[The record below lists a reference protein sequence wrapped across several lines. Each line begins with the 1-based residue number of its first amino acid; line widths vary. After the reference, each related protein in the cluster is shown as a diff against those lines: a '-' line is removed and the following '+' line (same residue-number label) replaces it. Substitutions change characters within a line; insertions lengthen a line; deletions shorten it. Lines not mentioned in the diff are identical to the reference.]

1 MQWGPSMH
9 QRHLNREPLR
19 NSVDKIP
26 DVLHC
31 ETGFTT
37 GTCRLKFDLSILAK
51 HVPFL
56 LEGAW
61 LTFQACLLAVLGSL
75 VLGLLVA
82 MARTSASPLLNKASA
97 VYVDLFRNVPF
108 IVQLFFFYFGLPEIG
123 IYIDAFTTGVI
134 AMSIA
139 GGAFTSDVIRSG
151 ILAIDPGI
159 IEAAQVSGLKKST
172 IFRRIVMPIALRT
185 SVRPLGSVF
194 INLIL
199 TSSILS
205 TITLNE
211 LTGSAKIVASQTFRP
226 FEVYFVL
233 LVVYATLTSLVSAA
247 VGTLHRRLNGD
258 QAKGA
263 A

>member
-1 MQWGPSMH
+1 M
-9 QRHLNREPLR
+9 
-19 NSVDKIP
+19 
-26 DVLHC
+26 
-31 ETGFTT
+31 
-37 GTCRLKFDLSILAK
+37 KFDLSILAK
-51 HVPFL
+51 HIPFL

-61 LTFQACLLAVLGSL
+61 LTVQACLLAVIGSL
-75 VLGLLVA
+75 VVGLLVA
-82 MARTSASPLLNKASA
+82 AARTSASPLLNRLSA
-97 VYVDLFRNVPF
+97 IYVDIFRNIPF

-151 ILAIDPGI
+151 ILSIDPGI

-172 IFRRIVMPIALRT
+172 IYRKIVMPIALRA

-233 LVVYATLTSLVSAA
+233 LVVYAALTWFVSILI
-247 VGTLHRRLNGD
+247 GMLHRYLNRN
-258 QAKGA
+258 QAEGA
-263 A
+263 V

>member
-1 MQWGPSMH
+1 M
-9 QRHLNREPLR
+9 
-19 NSVDKIP
+19 
-26 DVLHC
+26 
-31 ETGFTT
+31 
-37 GTCRLKFDLSILAK
+37 KFDLSILAK
-51 HVPFL
+51 HIPFL

-61 LTFQACLLAVLGSL
+61 LTVQACLLAVIGSL
-75 VLGLLVA
+75 VVGLLVA
-82 MARTSASPLLNKASA
+82 AARTSASPLLNRLSA
-97 VYVDLFRNVPF
+97 IYVDIFRNIPF

-134 AMSIA
+134 AMSVA

-151 ILAIDPGI
+151 ILSIDPGI
-159 IEAAQVSGLKKST
+159 IEAAQVSGLRKST
-172 IFRRIVMPIALRT
+172 IYRKIVMPIALRA

-233 LVVYATLTSLVSAA
+233 LVAYAALTWFVSILI
-247 VGTLHRRLNGD
+247 GMLHRYLNRN
-258 QAKGA
+258 QAEGA
-263 A
+263 V

>member
-1 MQWGPSMH
+1 M
-9 QRHLNREPLR
+9 
-19 NSVDKIP
+19 
-26 DVLHC
+26 
-31 ETGFTT
+31 
-37 GTCRLKFDLSILAK
+37 KFDLSILAK
-51 HVPFL
+51 HIPFL

-75 VLGLLVA
+75 ILGTLVA
-82 MARTSASPLLNKASA
+82 AARTSASPLLNRLSA
-97 VYVDLFRNVPF
+97 VYVDIFRNIPF

-172 IFRRIVMPIALRT
+172 IFRKIVMPIALRA

-233 LVVYATLTSLVSAA
+233 LVAYAALTWFVSILI
-247 VGTLHRRLNGD
+247 GMLHRYLNRN
-258 QAKGA
+258 QAEGA
-263 A
+263 V

>member
-1 MQWGPSMH
+1 M
-9 QRHLNREPLR
+9 
-19 NSVDKIP
+19 
-26 DVLHC
+26 
-31 ETGFTT
+31 
-37 GTCRLKFDLSILAK
+37 KFDLSILAK
-51 HVPFL
+51 HIPFL

-61 LTFQACLLAVLGSL
+61 LTFQVCLLAVVGSL

-82 MARTSASPLLNKASA
+82 AARTSASPLLNRLSA
-97 VYVDLFRNVPF
+97 IYVDIFRNIPF

-123 IYIDAFTTGVI
+123 IYINAFTTGVI

-172 IFRRIVMPIALRT
+172 IFRKIVMPIALRA

-211 LTGSAKIVASQTFRP
+211 LTGSAKIVASNTFRP

-233 LVVYATLTSLVSAA
+233 LVAYAVLTWFVSILI
-247 VGTLHRRLNGD
+247 GLLHRYLNRN
-258 QAKGA
+258 QAEGA
-263 A
+263 V

>member
-1 MQWGPSMH
+1 M
-9 QRHLNREPLR
+9 
-19 NSVDKIP
+19 
-26 DVLHC
+26 
-31 ETGFTT
+31 
-37 GTCRLKFDLSILAK
+37 KFDLSILAK
-51 HVPFL
+51 HIPFL

-61 LTFQACLLAVLGSL
+61 LTFQACLLAVIGSL
-75 VLGLLVA
+75 VVGLFVA
-82 MARTSASPLLNKASA
+82 AARTSASPLLNRLSA
-97 VYVDLFRNVPF
+97 VYVDIFRNIPF

-134 AMSIA
+134 AMSVA

-159 IEAAQVSGLKKST
+159 IEAAQVSGLRKGT
-172 IFRRIVMPIALRT
+172 IFRKIVMPIALRA

-233 LVVYATLTSLVSAA
+233 LVAYATLTWFVSILISA
-247 VGTLHRRLNGD
+247 LHRYLNRN
-258 QAKGA
+258 QAEGA
-263 A
+263 V

>member
-1 MQWGPSMH
+1 M
-9 QRHLNREPLR
+9 
-19 NSVDKIP
+19 
-26 DVLHC
+26 
-31 ETGFTT
+31 
-37 GTCRLKFDLSILAK
+37 KFDLSILAK
-51 HVPFL
+51 HIPFL

-61 LTFQACLLAVLGSL
+61 LTVQACLLAVIGSL
-75 VLGLLVA
+75 VVGLLVA
-82 MARTSASPLLNKASA
+82 AARTSASPLLNRLSA
-97 VYVDLFRNVPF
+97 IYVDIFRNIPF

-151 ILAIDPGI
+151 ILSIDPGI
-159 IEAAQVSGLKKST
+159 IEAAQVSGLRKST
-172 IFRRIVMPIALRT
+172 IYRKIVMPIALRA

-233 LVVYATLTSLVSAA
+233 LVAYAALTWFVSILI
-247 VGTLHRRLNGD
+247 GMLHRYLNRN
-258 QAKGA
+258 QAEGA
-263 A
+263 V

>member
-1 MQWGPSMH
+1 
-9 QRHLNREPLR
+9 
-19 NSVDKIP
+19 
-26 DVLHC
+26 
-31 ETGFTT
+31 
-37 GTCRLKFDLSILAK
+37 LKFDLSILAK
-51 HVPFL
+51 HIPFL

-61 LTFQACLLAVLGSL
+61 LTVQACLLAVIGSL
-75 VLGLLVA
+75 VVGLLVA
-82 MARTSASPLLNKASA
+82 AARTSASPLLNRLSA
-97 VYVDLFRNVPF
+97 IYVDIFRNIPF

-151 ILAIDPGI
+151 ILSIDPGI
-159 IEAAQVSGLKKST
+159 IEAAQVSGLRKST
-172 IFRRIVMPIALRT
+172 IYRKIVMPIALRA

-233 LVVYATLTSLVSAA
+233 LVAYAALTWFVSILI
-247 VGTLHRRLNGD
+247 GMLHRYLNRN
-258 QAKGA
+258 QAEGA
-263 A
+263 V